1 MVYTKTMDT
10 VSEHDR
16 EAVEELLLENKTINA
31 LIKGLEDDLETF
43 KREKEAWTPS
53 DTVRFTM
60 QLNILNE
67 KKKRNLASINELV
80 KKHES
85 REEGAVDNMEG

>member
-1 MVYTKTMDT
+1 
-10 VSEHDR
+10 
-16 EAVEELLLENKTINA
+16 
-31 LIKGLEDDLETF
+31 
-43 KREKEAWTPS
+43 
-53 DTVRFTM
+53 M

>member
-1 MVYTKTMDT
+1 MNPTNNQSNDT
-10 VSEHDR
+10 VED
-16 EAVEELLLENKTINA
+16 LLEENKTINA

-43 KREKEAWTPS
+43 KREKESWTPA

-67 KKKRNLASINELV
+67 KKKRNLTAINELV
-80 KKHES
+80 KK
-85 REEGAVDNMEG
+85 NTLKT

>member
-1 MVYTKTMDT
+1 MDT

-43 KREKEAWTPS
+43 KREKEVWTPS

-80 KKHES
+80 KKHEG
-85 REEGAVDNMEG
+85 REEGTVDNMEG